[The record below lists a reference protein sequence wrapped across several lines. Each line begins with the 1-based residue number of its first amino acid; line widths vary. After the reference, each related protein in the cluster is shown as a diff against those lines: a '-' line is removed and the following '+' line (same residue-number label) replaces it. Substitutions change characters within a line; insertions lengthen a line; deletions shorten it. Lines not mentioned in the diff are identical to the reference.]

1 MKRNTIIELAVILGI
16 FTIGYFALAFTISK
30 DFKGD
35 YKEELYQNKISAI
48 ETQAAIYAE
57 GKKELFEKEN
67 SIYLTVEELAKE
79 NAIISNEEG
88 VVYNPRNN
96 EENIND
102 LKVKITLANDKVTAT
117 VLD

>member
-1 MKRNTIIELAVILGI
+1 MKKNTIIELSIILGV
-16 FTIGYFALAFTISK
+16 FTIGYFTLAFIISK

-48 ETQAAIYAE
+48 EMQAAIYAE

-79 NAIISNEEG
+79 NAIINNEEG
-88 VVYNPRNN
+88 VVYNPRNT

-102 LKVKITLANDKVTAT
+102 LKVKITLANDKVTAS